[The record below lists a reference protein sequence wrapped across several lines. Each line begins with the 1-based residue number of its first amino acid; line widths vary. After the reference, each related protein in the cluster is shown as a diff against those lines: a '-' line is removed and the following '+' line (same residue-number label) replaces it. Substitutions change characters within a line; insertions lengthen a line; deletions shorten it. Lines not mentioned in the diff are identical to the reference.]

1 MSVERYFKSFA
12 DRLHSTANVK
22 TLYGDPIESEGKTI
36 IPIARVAYG
45 FGGGPTTQGGSDG
58 LISTVGG
65 GGGVNA
71 SPIGVLE
78 VTSAG
83 TRFIAINS
91 WRKSAVLLSAGFGAG
106 LLAGRLL
113 SR

>member
-1 MSVERYFKSFA
+1 MSIEHYFKSFA

-22 TLYGDPIESEGKTI
+22 TLYGEPIELEGKSI
-36 IPIARVAYG
+36 IPVARAAYA
-45 FGGGPTTQGGSDG
+45 FGGGPTSQRKDNG
-58 LISTVGG
+58 LIATAGG
-65 GGGVNA
+65 GGAVSA

-91 WRKSAVLLSAGFGAG
+91 WRKSAVLLSVGFGAG